1 MMSRIPL
8 ILDVDTGVDDS
19 LAILYACASPEV
31 DLVAVTCVA
40 GNVPARQVAEN
51 SLAVLELA
59 GRIDVPVFLGA
70 EQPLVKP
77 LETAEDT
84 HGPQGLGH
92 ATLPKASRPLAPG
105 HAVDHLVETIRRR
118 PGEILLVTLG
128 PLTNFALALEQE
140 PALPSLLGGYALM
153 GGAYRVPGN
162 TTPTTE
168 WNIHVDPD
176 AAKTVMAAWAS
187 AGAEAGAG
195 DAAAVLE
202 RPLAMGLDVTEL
214 KPFLPA
220 DLARLGMRGGCSH
233 VEVAALAAAASS
245 SPPEVENPVVRF
257 VADALRFYF
266 EFHAANDG
274 FYGAYIHDPFAVA
287 AALDRSLVTTKPV
300 FVDVEAGPGLAAGM
314 AVADWRG
321 HTKRPPNLDVAVD
334 GQTSRFIER
343 LIERVGGL
351 AADASGVA
359 R

>member
-1 MMSRIPL
+1 M

-31 DLVAVTCVA
+31 ELVAVTCVA
-40 GNVPARQVAEN
+40 GNVPARQVAAN
-51 SLAVLELA
+51 SLAVLDLA
-59 GRIDVPVFLGA
+59 GRPDVPVVLGA
-70 EQPLVKP
+70 EQPLVRA
-77 LETAEDT
+77 LMTAEDT

-92 ATLPKASRPLAPG
+92 AVLPTAARNLEPG
-105 HAVDHLVETIRRR
+105 HAADHLVELIRAR
-118 PGEILLVTLG
+118 PDEILLVTLG
-128 PLTNFALALEQE
+128 PLTNLALALERE
-140 PALPSLLGGYALM
+140 PALPVLLRGYALM

-168 WNIHVDPD
+168 WNVHVDPD
-176 AAKTVMAAWAS
+176 AAKAVLAAWAAAS
-187 AGAEAGAG
+187 DPARPGALA
-195 DAAAVLE
+195 

-220 DLARLGMRGGCSH
+220 DLARLGLRAGCSH
-233 VEVAALAAAASS
+233 VEVAALAAGADAADR
-245 SPPEVENPVVRF
+245 PMIENPCVRF

-274 FYGAYIHDPFAVA
+274 FYGAFIHDPFAVA
-287 AALDRSLVTTKPV
+287 AALDRSLVTTRPV
-300 FVDVEAGPGLAAGM
+300 FVDVEAGPGLASGM

-321 HTKRPPNLDVAVD
+321 ITKCPPNLDVAVD
-334 GQTSRFIER
+334 GKTAVFIDR

-351 AADASGVA
+351 AADVSGVS

>member
-1 MMSRIPL
+1 MSRIPV

-31 DLVAVTCVA
+31 ELVAVTCVA
-40 GNVPARQVAEN
+40 GNVPARQVAKN

-59 GRIDVPVFLGA
+59 GRSDVPVILGA
-70 EQPLVKP
+70 EQPLIRQLV
-77 LETAEDT
+77 TAEDT

-92 ATLPKASRPLAPG
+92 ATLPAAKRGLESG
-105 HAVDHLVETIRRR
+105 HAAGHLVELVRER

-128 PLTNFALALEQE
+128 PLTNLALALDRER
-140 PALPSLLGGYALM
+140 ALPTFLGGYALM

-176 AAKTVMAAWAS
+176 AAKAVFAAWAATPNPAS
-187 AGAEAGAG
+187 
-195 DAAAVLE
+195 DRPLP

-214 KPFLPA
+214 KPFLPP
-220 DLARLGMRGGCSH
+220 DLARLGMRAGCSH
-233 VEVAALAAAASS
+233 IEAASLATAGDLADR
-245 SPPEVENPVVRF
+245 PQIDNPIVQF

-287 AALDRSLVTTKPV
+287 AALDRSLVTTRPV
-300 FVDVEAGPGLAAGM
+300 FVDVEAGPGLASGM
-314 AVADWRG
+314 AVTDWRG
-321 HTKRPPNLDVAVD
+321 LTKHAPNLDVAID
-334 GQTSRFIER
+334 GETSTFIDR

-351 AADASGVA
+351 AADASGVS

>member
-1 MMSRIPL
+1 MSRIPV

-31 DLVAVTCVA
+31 ELLAVTCVA
-40 GNVPARQVAEN
+40 GNVPARQVASN
-51 SLAVLELA
+51 TVAVLELA
-59 GRIDVPVFLGA
+59 GRTDVPVVLGA
-70 EQPLVKP
+70 EQPLVRA
-77 LETAEDT
+77 LVTAEDT

-92 ATLPKASRPLAPG
+92 AQLPAATRALEPG
-105 HAVDHLVETIRRR
+105 HAADHLVELIRGR
-118 PGEILLVTLG
+118 PDEILLVTLG
-128 PLTNFALALEQE
+128 PLTNLALALQRE
-140 PALPSLLGGYALM
+140 PALPALLRGYALM

-168 WNIHVDPD
+168 WNLHVDPD
-176 AAKTVMAAWAS
+176 AAKAGFAAWAS
-187 AGAEAGAG
+187 ATDPSGAAPAR
-195 DAAAVLE
+195 

-214 KPFLPA
+214 KPFVPA
-220 DLARLGMRGGCSH
+220 DLARLGTRAGCSEP
-233 VEVAALAAAASS
+233 EVAALAAG
-245 SPPEVENPVVRF
+245 PDRHDRREIENPIIRF

-266 EFHAANDG
+266 EFHATYDG

-300 FVDVEAGPGLAAGM
+300 FVDVEAGSGLASGM

-321 HTKRPPNLDVAVD
+321 LTRRPPNLDVAID
-334 GQTSRFIER
+334 GQTSTFIDR

-351 AADASGVA
+351 AADMSGVS